1 MTDFLIN
8 KFIANNK
15 EISDINI
22 RLKYGNLSGGIGIM
36 MNLIL
41 FGIKAAIGILSG
53 SISIMGDAVNN
64 LADAGSSVV
73 TMFGFK
79 LSAKP
84 ADPEHPFGHGRFEYL
99 AGLIISITIIVIG
112 IELLKSSIDKVMNPA
127 PLDTS
132 ELSIIILSLSVAAKL
147 WFGLFNRKLGNL
159 INSPALRAA
168 GRDSLSDCLVT
179 TVVIACMV
187 LYYFTGINLDAEA
200 GAIVSL
206 FVVHSGWAAAKDTL
220 QPLIG
225 EPPSQEMVWNIKHRV
240 LENKKIHSIFDLVV
254 HNYGPSR
261 CYISC
266 RIEICNELTL
276 VEAHRLV
283 DNLEKQLSK
292 EFNAIFTIHIDIT
305 QEENEEIHHL
315 KTLLRRSVRAINPLS
330 SIYDLDIPEKN
341 KACFY
346 IMVPYDC
353 TFCDEAISEIVRKD
367 MAIAC
372 PGYELDIS
380 VKRV

>member
-64 LADAGSSVV
+64 LADTGSSVV

-132 ELSIIILSLSVAAKL
+132 ELSIIILSLSADFVFPVNVSKL
-147 WFGLFNRKLGNL
+147 S
-159 INSPALRAA
+159 SPA
-168 GRDSLSDCLVT
+168 
-179 TVVIACMV
+179 
-187 LYYFTGINLDAEA
+187 
-200 GAIVSL
+200 
-206 FVVHSGWAAAKDTL
+206 
-220 QPLIG
+220 
-225 EPPSQEMVWNIKHRV
+225 
-240 LENKKIHSIFDLVV
+240 
-254 HNYGPSR
+254 
-261 CYISC
+261 
-266 RIEICNELTL
+266 
-276 VEAHRLV
+276 
-283 DNLEKQLSK
+283 
-292 EFNAIFTIHIDIT
+292 
-305 QEENEEIHHL
+305 
-315 KTLLRRSVRAINPLS
+315 
-330 SIYDLDIPEKN
+330 
-341 KACFY
+341 
-346 IMVPYDC
+346 
-353 TFCDEAISEIVRKD
+353 AISAFFISS
-367 MAIAC
+367 ASL
-372 PGYELDIS
+372 GELI
-380 VKRV
+380 